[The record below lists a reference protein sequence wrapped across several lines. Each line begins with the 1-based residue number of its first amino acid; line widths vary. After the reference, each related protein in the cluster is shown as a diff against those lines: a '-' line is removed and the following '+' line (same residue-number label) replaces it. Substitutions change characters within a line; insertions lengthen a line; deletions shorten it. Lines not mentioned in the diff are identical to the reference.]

1 MESLFK
7 KPVCEYVFISYHY
20 VYTLSAAGINEVWVH
35 VSMSLCEF
43 WRDVHGV
50 LEAVFKKKMYLNFK
64 IMYLGDVIRL
74 EYAKQDKYLL
84 RVC

>member
-1 MESLFK
+1 MRILSELLGLMR
-7 KPVCEYVFISYHY
+7 CGYMYLCLYV
-20 VYTLSAAGINEVWVH
+20 NP
-35 VSMSLCEF
+35 F

-50 LEAVFKKKMYLNFK
+50 LEAVFKKKMYLHFK